1 MEALRKWR
9 LEGGVWGM
17 QVRLETLLELYFCT
31 KSLNFGVEAHMKA
44 LAGDALMMMHLCGW
58 VFSLGHCIEP

>member
-1 MEALRKWR
+1 ME
-9 LEGGVWGM
+9 
-17 QVRLETLLELYFCT
+17 VRLETQLELYFCT